1 MTTAGAGR
9 GKQGGP
15 TADEL
20 MADRQRKHSAALDA
34 DQAQGAA
41 ARGMSKADFV
51 RSEMDKASN
60 LIKEDS
66 NKLRKGEQV
75 FLEDSSMKKG
85 GKVSSASKRADGIAV
100 RGKTR
105 GKMY

>member
-20 MADRQRKHSAALDA
+20 MGERQRKHSAALDA

-41 ARGMSKADFV
+41 ARGMSKTDFV
-51 RSEMDKASN
+51 RSEMNKAN
-60 LIKEDS
+60 KMIKDDS
-66 NKLRKGEQV
+66 AKLRRGEQV
-75 FLEDSSMKKG
+75 FLDDSGMKKG
-85 GKVSSASKRADGIAV
+85 GAV
-100 RGKTR
+100 KGWGKARGARKA
-105 GKMY
+105 KIY